1 MNEKSHKI
9 HLLSSVSLLVASA
22 VALPNMALAQ
32 DSGADQEVEE
42 VLVTGSR
49 RAARSAADA
58 PVPVDVISGAS
69 FENQAGGDM
78 ASLLRNV
85 VPSYNVNGQPIN
97 DASTLVRPANLRGMA
112 SDQTLVL
119 VNGKRRHRAAVI
131 TFLGNGLSDGAQGPD
146 ISAIPAIALKQ
157 VEVLRDG
164 AAAQYGS
171 DAIAG
176 VINFKLKDNAEGG
189 SLVAKYGSTYAG
201 DGDSLQ
207 FSGNY
212 GFQLN
217 ENGFLNISA
226 EWREMDATSRS
237 VQRDDAEALEFGVNP
252 FRSPVQIW
260 GAPEIKNDIKLF
272 YNMGVPITD
281 DLEFY
286 SFGNHSERQVT
297 GGFYYRNPDNRG
309 GIYSNDDGATRL
321 VGDLDATDGF
331 DCPGFNGAPAL
342 AGDDA
347 AGLAAVQANAGCFI
361 FNSMFP
367 GGFTPNFGGQLTDD
381 AMVAGLRGEN
391 DNGLSYDI
399 SASYGKNR
407 VDFSIINTVNASLG
421 PNTPTEFS
429 PGSYIQVEKNINADF
444 SFPLNVEGLASD
456 LNVAGGFEYR
466 EEEFETVSGDMASWE
481 RGPLF
486 DQGFSSASNG
496 FPGFGPDVEGKWK
509 RDNIAFYLDLEADVT
524 DKLIVAT
531 AVRLEEFS
539 DFGSTFNYKISA
551 LYNVNDTV
559 KLRGGYNTGFRAP
572 TPGQSNVSNVTTA
585 FENGVLTNRG
595 TIPPTH
601 PLSMEFGGLQLEP
614 EKSRSFSAGF
624 AVDMDFGSLTV
635 DFFNITI
642 KDRIAQS
649 SSFVLT
655 EAEAAALEASGIAG
669 AANLRSFRFYTN
681 DFDTR
686 TQGLDI
692 VFTKPLTL
700 TDTGTSNVSIAANY
714 TKTKVTDAGAT
725 VGPDRQ
731 QLLEESLPRWRGN
744 VTFTHLEESFRFL
757 ARLNYYGKSFELF
770 AGELPHAAGSE
781 ITLDAEFAVNVINE
795 VELAIGAEN
804 VLGNYPDR
812 SPWGSILGNKYAESA
827 PMGING
833 GMYYVKLRASF

>member
-1 MNEKSHKI
+1 MAGAVV
-9 HLLSSVSLLVASA
+9 LPSA
-22 VALPNMALAQ
+22 AFAQ
-32 DSGADQEVEE
+32 DSGAQEVEE

-58 PVPVDVISGAS
+58 PVPVDVIAGAA

-78 ASLLRNV
+78 ASLLRNI
-85 VPSYNVNGQPIN
+85 VPSYNVNAQPIN

-146 ISAIPAIALKQ
+146 ISVIPAIALKQ

-176 VINFKLKDNAEGG
+176 VINFKLKDASEGG
-189 SLVAKYGSTYAG
+189 SLIAKYGSTYAG
-201 DGDSLQ
+201 DGDNLQ
-207 FSGNY
+207 ISANY
-212 GFQLN
+212 GFALN
-217 ENGFLNISA
+217 DEGFLNLSA
-226 EWREMDATSRS
+226 EWREVDATSRS
-237 VQRDDAEALEFGVNP
+237 IQRDDANALEFGQKP
-252 FRSPVQIW
+252 FRDPVQIW

-272 YNMGVPITD
+272 YNMGFQLTD
-281 DLEFY
+281 DAEFY

-297 GGFYYRNPDNRG
+297 GGFYFRNPDNRG
-309 GIYSNDDGATRL
+309 GIYSNDGGDTRL
-321 VGDLDATDGF
+321 VGDLDTTDGF
-331 DCPGFNGAPAL
+331 DCPGYNGAAAL

-347 AGLAAVQANAGCFI
+347 AGLAAVMSNAGCYVFT
-361 FNSMFP
+361 SMFP
-367 GGFTPNFGGQLTDD
+367 GGFTPNFGGQLTDN
-381 AMVAGLRGEN
+381 AMVAGVRVEK
-391 DNGLSYDI
+391 DSGLTYDI
-399 SASYGKNR
+399 SASFGKNR

-421 PNTPTEFS
+421 PNSPNEFS
-429 PGSYIQVEKNINADF
+429 PGSYIQTDKNINADF
-444 SFPLNVEGLASD
+444 SYPINVDGLASA
-456 LNVAGGFEYR
+456 LNFAGGFEYR
-466 EEEFETVSGDMASWE
+466 EETFETVAGDEASWQ

-496 FPGFGPDVEGKWK
+496 FPGFGPDVEGKWS

-524 DKLIVAT
+524 DDWIVAT

-539 DFGSTFNYKISA
+539 DFGTTFNYKIST
-551 LYNVNDTV
+551 LYKVSDTF

-601 PLSMEFGGLQLEP
+601 PLSAAFGGLQLEP
-614 EKSRSFSAGF
+614 EKSTSFSAGF
-624 AVDMDFGSLTV
+624 GADFDFGSLTV
-635 DFFNITI
+635 DFFNISI

-649 SSFVLT
+649 SSFLLT
-655 EAEAAALEASGIAG
+655 AQEAADLEASGIAG
-669 AANLRSFRFYTN
+669 ASNLRSFRFYTN

-686 TQGLDI
+686 TQGVDI
-692 VFTKPLTL
+692 VFTKPLNL
-700 TDTGTSNVSIAANY
+700 TDTGSSNLSVAANY

-731 QLLEESLPRWRGN
+731 QLLEEALPRWRGN
-744 VTFTHLEESFRFL
+744 ATFTHMESDMRFL
-757 ARLNYYGKSFELF
+757 ARVNYYGKSFELF

-781 ITLDAEFAVNVINE
+781 ITLDVEIAFNVLEN

-804 VLGNYPDR
+804 VMGNYPDR
-812 SPWGSILGNKYAESA
+812 SPWGSILGNKYAEAA
-827 PMGING
+827 PMGISG
-833 GMYYVKLRASF
+833 GVYYARLKATF